1 MFTPLSLPSQ
11 DSQGNI
17 VRERLSG
24 KELIHNDGNGFISED
39 LAELIPAGIS
49 QGCLPQERKG
59 SEVRT
64 GAFELSWQLRGFSSS
79 VQWVNIHDFISLLSA
94 VNCKNLGP
102 SGAHPRRDQP
112 GLLAAGE
119 EEQRGTNRCL

>member
-1 MFTPLSLPSQ
+1 MLKLLCLPLQ

-49 QGCLPQERKG
+49 QGCLPQERQS

-64 GAFELSWQLRGFSSS
+64 GAFLGSSS
-79 VQWVNIHDFISLLSA
+79 AFRAPSNGSILLTLYFFSM
-94 VNCKNLGP
+94 
-102 SGAHPRRDQP
+102 R
-112 GLLAAGE
+112 
-119 EEQRGTNRCL
+119 

>member
-1 MFTPLSLPSQ
+1 MLKPLSLPSQ

-17 VRERLSG
+17 VCERLSG

-49 QGCLPQERKG
+49 QGCLPQERTS

-64 GAFELSWQLRGFSSS
+64 GAFELFRQLTGFSSS
-79 VQWVNIHDFISLLSA
+79 VQWVNTRYHILLFYA
-94 VNCKNLGP
+94 VMFRNLGLC
-102 SGAHPRRDQP
+102 GADLNGDQP

-119 EEQRGTNRCL
+119 EEERGTKRCL

>member
-1 MFTPLSLPSQ
+1 MLKPLSLLSQ

-49 QGCLPQERKG
+49 QGCLLQEKKS

-64 GAFELSWQLRGFSSS
+64 GAFESSWQIMRFLRLRP
-79 VQWVNIHDFISLLSA
+79 VSLRL
-94 VNCKNLGP
+94 
-102 SGAHPRRDQP
+102 
-112 GLLAAGE
+112 
-119 EEQRGTNRCL
+119 